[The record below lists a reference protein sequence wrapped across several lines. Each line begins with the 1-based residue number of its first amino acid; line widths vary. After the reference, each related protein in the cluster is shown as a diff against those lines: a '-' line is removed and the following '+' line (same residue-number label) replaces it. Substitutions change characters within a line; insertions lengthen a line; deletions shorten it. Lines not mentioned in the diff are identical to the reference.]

1 LLSCRRLSGNP
12 ICATGSNEK
21 YCASTGQSNEG
32 TPPPY
37 STPKKCVGLPP
48 PCSSEQLLSPSC
60 ICSVP
65 YRGTLFFR
73 SPSFSDLTNG
83 SYYSVLENGIRAKFV
98 GYSLPVDSIAIHDPF
113 VDVNNNLQMALEVFP
128 DGKTH
133 FGEQDISDIGF
144 ILSNQTYKPPAA
156 FGPYYFIGKHYDFA
170 NGNTTVSIVCR
181 SSARPPPTVYIIN

>member
-1 LLSCRRLSGNP
+1 
-12 ICATGSNEK
+12 
-21 YCASTGQSNEG
+21 
-32 TPPPY
+32 
-37 STPKKCVGLPP
+37 
-48 PCSSEQLLSPSC
+48 
-60 ICSVP
+60 VP

-156 FGPYYFIGKHYDFA
+156 FGPYYFIGKHYNFA
-170 NGNTTVSIVCR
+170 NGNTVPPFR
-181 SSARPPPTVYIIN
+181 SCAEALRALRQWFTLLINAFFFFF